1 MMFLDKK
8 KYETKHNG
16 YLGTQ
21 YCKPV
26 SKYSFLFDDIQ
37 EIITPTKFFE
47 YIYRSV
53 FLLLLQQT
61 QCLRIKVNF
70 PTFQK
75 NIGSCDSW
83 LMLCLLFGCIRN
95 QC

>member
-1 MMFLDKK
+1 MFLDKK

-21 YCKPV
+21 HCKPV
-26 SKYSFLFDDIQ
+26 SKYSFLFVDIQ

-53 FLLLLQQT
+53 FFLLQQT
-61 QCLRIKVNF
+61 QRLRIKVNF

-75 NIGSCDSW
+75 NIGSFHSW
-83 LMLCLLFGCIRN
+83 LKLCLLLGCIRN